1 MMIHDITCLAGKY
14 KARKRVGRGE
24 GSGHGKTSGRGAKGQ
39 KARSGY
45 AAKRSFEG
53 GQMPYFRRLAKFG
66 FTNAVFKTKFWIVN
80 LADVLRHPDF
90 ARGGNVN
97 VQSLIKAGLVR
108 DDSRDLKIL
117 GHVSEDGV
125 KVKLSV
131 EASRVSDNARALVL
145 AAGGSVKEI
154 GTRRDRN
161 RGIDRNSDDRS
172 PKNLTKKLERGKK
185 KKSGGKAE
193 GAEPASEGGAAKKGD
208 KGEKAA
214 KGEKPGKAAPKE
226 QAKDQA
232 SPKGPPPA
240 KDA

>member
-1 MMIHDITCLAGKY
+1 MSMMIHEITALAGKY

-66 FTNAVFKTKFWIVN
+66 FTNAYFKTKFWIVN
-80 LADVLRHPDF
+80 LADIAKHPDF
-90 ARGGNVN
+90 AKGGAVN

-108 DDSRDLKIL
+108 DESRDLKIL

-125 KVKLSV
+125 KVTLNV
-131 EASRVSDNARALVL
+131 EAHRVSDNARALITG
-145 AAGGSVKEI
+145 AGGSVKEL

-161 RGIDRNSDDRS
+161 RGVDRNSEDRS

-185 KKSGGKAE
+185 KPAAKAE
-193 GAEPASEGGAAKKGD
+193 AAEPAPAGATGKKGD
-208 KGEKAA
+208 KGDKGAKPEKPA
-214 KGEKPGKAAPKE
+214 KGPA
-226 QAKDQA
+226 
-232 SPKGPPPA
+232 PA
-240 KDA
+240 KGDSPAGAQ